1 MNNKITFAT
10 NTGPNTLEYTKL
22 LLRSLKENL
31 DNKEHE
37 ILVFIDSDNDG
48 TLDYLRSVKSEFYDL
63 KIVTHRVKPVVGPE
77 RNCNLIAEL
86 AKHSIVSYLQSD
98 MVVSKHYDTD
108 VLNNLEE
115 NTIMSSTR
123 IEPPLHGQS
132 DKTFTA
138 NFGLNP
144 EEFDMQQFLNYSEQ
158 VKSNKSLDYFFAP
171 YTFHKD
177 TWNRMGGYDT
187 VFRRS
192 RCDSDL
198 VQRCMQLGIKLKQT
212 FAANV
217 YHFTCV
223 SSRGKNWFD
232 SGNKDAQNRVAMQ
245 NKADM
250 VELRR
255 FVRKWGS
262 FNHGESKL
270 FKYDVDLF
278 VDSED
283 DLLINFAVNL
293 EPYFGKIYL
302 TKPELLDKAKSMQHI
317 NAEHTYA
324 NDLYGF
330 SKEDWQASKRFYNQT
345 DYDKIYKLA
354 DGKNKYNACLYVH
367 STEDLEYLYQNI
379 QHLHKLIDQVE
390 EFGDYEFGPA
400 VLSVKNKVL
409 IQNDICVKN
418 PEFDMS
424 LLTIE

>member
-1 MNNKITFAT
+1 MSKKITFAT

-22 LLRSLKENL
+22 LLKSLRDNL

-48 TLDYLRSVKSEFYDL
+48 TLDYLKSIKKDFHDL
-63 KIVTHRVKPVVGPE
+63 KIVTHKVKPVVGPE
-77 RNCNLIAEL
+77 RNCNLIVEL
-86 AKHSIVSYLQSD
+86 AKYDIVSYLQSD
-98 MVVSKHYDTD
+98 MIVSKHYDTN
-108 VLNNLEE
+108 VLNSLEE

-138 NFGLNP
+138 NFGLTP
-144 EEFDMQQFLNYSEQ
+144 EEFNMQDFLLYSEK
-158 VKSNKSLDYFFAP
+158 VKSNKSIDYFFAP

-177 TWNRMGGYDT
+177 TWNKMGGYDT
-187 VFRRS
+187 LFRRS

-212 FAANV
+212 FASNV

-232 SGNKDAQNRVAMQ
+232 SENKEAQTRVAMQ

-270 FKYDVDLF
+270 SKYDI
-278 VDSED
+278 
-283 DLLINFAVNL
+283 DLLIDSEHDLLLDLAINL
-293 EPYFGKIYL
+293 EPYFSRIYL
-302 TKPELLDKAKSMQHI
+302 IKPELLDKVKNRQEIIS
-317 NAEHTYA
+317 EHSYS
-324 NDLYGF
+324 NILYGF
-330 SKEDWQASKRFYNQT
+330 SNEDWEVSKKFYNQT
-345 DYDKIYKLA
+345 DYNKIYKLA
-354 DGKNKYNACLYVH
+354 DSKNNYNACLYVH
-367 STEDLEYLYQNI
+367 STENLEYIYQNI

-390 EFGDYEFGPA
+390 EFGDYEFGSA
-400 VLSVKNKVL
+400 VLSIKNKAL
-409 IQNDICVKN
+409 IRNDLRVNN

>member
-1 MNNKITFAT
+1 MNSKITFAT
-10 NTGPNTLEYTKL
+10 NTGPGTLEYTKL

-48 TLDYLRSVKSEFYDL
+48 TLDYLKSIKKDFHDL
-63 KIVTHRVKPVVGPE
+63 KIVTHKVKPVVGPE

-86 AKHSIVSYLQSD
+86 AKHDIVSYLQSD
-98 MVVSKHYDTD
+98 MVVSKHYDTN
-108 VLNNLEE
+108 VLSSLEE

-123 IEPPLHGQS
+123 VEPPLHEQS

-144 EEFDMQQFLNYSEQ
+144 EEFNMRAFLEYSEK

-177 TWNRMGGYDT
+177 TWNKMGGYDT

-212 FAANV
+212 FSANV

-232 SGNKDAQNRVAMQ
+232 SENKEAQNRVLMQ

-262 FNHGESKL
+262 FNHGESIL
-270 FKYDVDLF
+270 FKYDIDLF
-278 VDSED
+278 IHSED
-283 DLLINFAVNL
+283 DSLLSLAVNL
-293 EPYFGKIYL
+293 EPYFSKVYL
-302 TKPELLDKAKSMQHI
+302 MNPNLLEKAKNTQQI
-317 NAEHTYA
+317 DLEHEYA
-324 NDLYGF
+324 NNLYGF
-330 SKEDWQASKRFYNQT
+330 SNEDWQASKKFYNKT
-345 DYDKIYKLA
+345 DYNQIYKLT
-354 DGKNKYNACLYVH
+354 DSHNKYNACLYLH
-367 STEDLEYLYQNI
+367 STENLDYIYQNI
-379 QHLHKLIDQVE
+379 QHLHKLIDEVE
-390 EFGDYEFGPA
+390 ELGDYEFGSA
-400 VLSVKNKVL
+400 VLSIKNKVL
-409 IQNDICVKN
+409 VQNDLCVKN